1 MPMMDTARSTPEGAA
16 SITAEVLTAARIL
29 RTAGGELCTQA
40 ALHGELARI
49 EWAAEKQRLLR
60 RLSLLAVG
68 FALGAC
74 ALLALGALALV
85 LAWETP
91 WRVTVAAALPLV
103 YLGLAALAAWR
114 LQVDAAN
121 SGPAFAATRQELAA
135 DLALLRSRL

>member
-1 MPMMDTARSTPEGAA
+1 
-16 SITAEVLTAARIL
+16 
-29 RTAGGELCTQA
+29 
-40 ALHGELARI
+40 LARI

-68 FALGAC
+68 FALFAC

-85 LAWETP
+85 LAWDTP
-91 WRVTVAAALPLV
+91 WRVAVAIALPLV
-103 YLGLAALAAWR
+103 YGSLAAFTAWR

>member
-16 SITAEVLTAARIL
+16 HIAADVLSAARIM
-29 RTAGGELCTQA
+29 RAAGGALWTQA
-40 ALHGELARI
+40 TLHGELARI
-49 EWAAEKQRLLR
+49 EWAVEKQRLQR

-85 LAWETP
+85 LAWDTP
-91 WRVTVAAALPLV
+91 WRVTVAVALPLV
-103 YLGLAALAAWR
+103 YGGLAALVAWR
-114 LQVDAAN
+114 LRVDAAN